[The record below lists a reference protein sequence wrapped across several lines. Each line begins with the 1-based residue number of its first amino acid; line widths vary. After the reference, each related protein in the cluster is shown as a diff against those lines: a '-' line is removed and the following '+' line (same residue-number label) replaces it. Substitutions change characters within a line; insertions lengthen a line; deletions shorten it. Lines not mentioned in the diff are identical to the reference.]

1 VGAFP
6 RSFDQPSDITRFPN
20 GLERLVVVAGAP
32 VGLAT
37 FQPGW
42 RWSNDVRPLTGTQ
55 SCPFHHVGYVLA
67 GVLHVEPNDGPPA
80 DLKAGDAYEI
90 EPGHDAWVAGD
101 TRCVLLDWGRS
112 VREYARPFTAPAHEG
127 GSR

>member
-1 VGAFP
+1 MGAFA
-6 RSFDQPSDITRFPN
+6 RKFNQSVEATRFPN
-20 GLERLVVVAGAP
+20 GNEHVVELAGAP

-42 RWSNDVRPLTGTQ
+42 RWSNDLRPLVGTE
-55 SCPFHHVGYVLA
+55 SCPFHHTGYILT
-67 GVLHVEPNDGPPA
+67 GVLHVEPDDGPA
-80 DLKAGDAYEI
+80 VDLRAGDAYEI

-101 TRCVLLDWGRS
+101 EPCTILDWGGKAGD
-112 VREYARPFTAPAHEG
+112 YARPLETTG

>member
-1 VGAFP
+1 MGAFA
-6 RSFDQPSDITRFPN
+6 RSFDRPAETARFPN
-20 GLERLVVVAGAP
+20 GNERLVEVAGEP
-32 VGLAT
+32 VALAT

-55 SCPFHHVGYVLA
+55 SCPHHHVGYVLA
-67 GVLHVEPNDGPPA
+67 GVLHVEPNDGQPV
-80 DLKAGDAYEI
+80 DLRAGDAYEI

-101 TRCVLLDWGRS
+101 TPCVLLDWGRS
-112 VREYARPFTAPAHEG
+112 VREYAHLFTPPTTEG